1 MNNTLDLKIKM
12 SPMIL
17 MVRKLDV
24 LLIMK
29 ILHSNILFNDF
40 LDKFMIYD
48 YLRKKD
54 EELKM
59 LLD

>member
-1 MNNTLDLKIKM
+1 MDLKIKI

-17 MVRKLDV
+17 IVQKLDI

-29 ILHSNILFNDF
+29 ILHSNILFNDY
-40 LDKFMIYD
+40 LDKFMIFD

-54 EELKM
+54 EELK
-59 LLD
+59 LLMD